1 MKTGWMKTT
10 NKVISSRL
18 FRIICLALLVLAA
31 WFGVSC
37 TRYKYIPV
45 KQDHIVIENGYSII
59 RTDSLILAVRPEY
72 VTSIVTGS
80 KQSFYAISI
89 LVRNRTSRS
98 VHFHRQD
105 ISIFNDDEQF
115 DPLPI
120 DFLMNIIG
128 ANYRY
133 DIYPDPFAVVPQEV
147 PMEKYHNAITS
158 VANNYYS
165 FGLIAPSARKEG
177 LLFFSDRIFGAASF
191 EVRTLNQSIK
201 FTISK

>member
-1 MKTGWMKTT
+1 M
-10 NKVISSRL
+10 V
-18 FRIICLALLVLAA
+18 LLVLAA
-31 WFGVSC
+31 WCGVSC

-59 RTDSLILAVRPEY
+59 RTDSLIVAIRPEY

-80 KQSFYAISI
+80 KQSFFAISI

-98 VHFHRQD
+98 VNFHRQD
-105 ISIFNDDEQF
+105 ISIFNGDEQF
-115 DPLPI
+115 DPIPI

-133 DIYPDPFAVVPQEV
+133 EIYPDPFAVVPQEV

-165 FGLIAPSARKEG
+165 FGLIAPNARKEG
-177 LLFFSDRIFGAASF
+177 LLFFSDRVFGAASF
-191 EVRTLNQSIK
+191 EVRVQMQSIK
-201 FTISK
+201 FTISN